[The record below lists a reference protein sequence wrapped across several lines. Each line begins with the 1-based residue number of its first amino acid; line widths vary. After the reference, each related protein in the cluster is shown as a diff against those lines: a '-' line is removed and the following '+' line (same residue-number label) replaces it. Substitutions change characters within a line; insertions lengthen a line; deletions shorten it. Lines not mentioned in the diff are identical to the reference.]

1 MILHRFCV
9 TFILLIAP
17 NVLSVNLSFFDF
29 NHLGNSHDFF
39 VVQSAYADSNDNST
53 FISEEDPTTLNEKP
67 VRGQCDPS
75 DPTCSGTDNGVGQ
88 CDPSDPTCSGTDN
101 VGGQCDPSDPTCSG
115 SDNDGGQCDPSD
127 PTCSGTDNDGG
138 QCDPSDPTCSGT
150 DNGRASSLASETES
164 SDSFDGCFDGID
176 NDEDGLTDADD
187 EDCGGGTPVGTFP
200 GDQDQVDSRVTI
212 RPNDDVALSP
222 IVVENGPPT
231 VFAKAIQNILAPIQ
245 AEAIPVE
252 EVICDDGLDNNDN
265 GLTDRE
271 DPHCGSSD
279 DSTIG
284 LKFMP
289 SSNATQGTS
298 NSTIQQ
304 GNNSTT
310 TIMNNNNSTIIPAS
324 ELVKHDMRTA
334 QFFQYKHELEG

>member
-1 MILHRFCV
+1 MILHKYCV
-9 TFILLIAP
+9 MFILFIAP
-17 NVLSVNLSFFDF
+17 NLLSVNLSFFDF

-39 VVQSAYADSNDNST
+39 IVQPAYADSNDNST
-53 FISEEDPTTLNEKP
+53 FISEVDPTTQNDKP
-67 VRGQCDPS
+67 V
-75 DPTCSGTDNGVGQ
+75 
-88 CDPSDPTCSGTDN
+88 
-101 VGGQCDPSDPTCSG
+101 
-115 SDNDGGQCDPSD
+115 
-127 PTCSGTDNDGG
+127 GG

-150 DNGRASSLASETES
+150 DNGGASILAAETEN

-200 GDQDQVDSRVTI
+200 GDQDQVDSRVII
-212 RPNDDVALSP
+212 RPNDDVALPP

-231 VFAKAIQNILAPIQ
+231 VFAKAIQNILAPIE
-245 AEAIPVE
+245 AEATPVE
-252 EVICDDGLDNNDN
+252 EVICDDGVDNNDN

-271 DPHCGSSD
+271 DPHCRSSD

-289 SSNATQGTS
+289 SSNATQGTG

-310 TIMNNNNSTIIPAS
+310 TIFNNNNSTIISAS

-334 QFFQYKHELEG
+334 QFFQYKHEPEG